1 MCTYF
6 SDFGQCKFTTY
17 CRYKHEKRK
26 VAFENFEKI
35 NNIEKKLQ
43 ELLEADGERRNI
55 DQKLKAFE
63 KNVEEKMITFEKKIK
78 LLNDVME
85 E

>member
-1 MCTYF
+1 MQKEYMLMFSLQMKIAIYLSVTKLCNYF

-26 VAFENFEKI
+26 DAFANFEK
-35 NNIEKKLQ
+35 NNDIEKKLH

-55 DQKLKAFE
+55 D
-63 KNVEEKMITFEKKIK
+63 
-78 LLNDVME
+78 
-85 E
+85 